1 MANNR
6 GRLRNDDVDEIFE
19 KLEGG
24 NSPSSGANQ
33 FDMQYPLELTSAES
47 QHFMLITCYAEGA
60 ASFETTL
67 QKTSS
72 RGGNIADTVSSAFG
86 GGGAAGLGGILG
98 GLGGSQEEIVQTTRV
113 GKKRGLEPQ
122 ESIALYHP
130 AVHRVGAK
138 NEYEMAETQRFA
150 GGGMFGWLGNL
161 VDAGLGLFEG
171 GMNLVVGGEANR
183 LASAGKAKNPNKE
196 ALFKET
202 SERSYSF
209 DFIFVPKSHDETYNV
224 HQIVRTLRYHAHPKL
239 LSRRYFE
246 APSEFEV
253 KFFSGG
259 KENQYIPRCRRM
271 VMTAIDVDY
280 GDGDAFAAYDD
291 GAPAYIKLS
300 ISMQEVEQLHK
311 DHIKHGF

>member
-24 NSPSSGANQ
+24 NRPASGAEN

-47 QHFMLITCYAEGA
+47 QHFILITCFAEGA
-60 ASFETTL
+60 ASFETSL

-72 RGGNIADTVSSAFG
+72 RGGNLADTVSSAFG
-86 GGGAAGLGGILG
+86 GGGAAGAGGILG
-98 GLGGSQEEIVQTTRV
+98 GLGGSQEEIVQTTRL
-113 GKKRGLEPQ
+113 GAKRGLEPQ

-130 AVHRVGAK
+130 PVHRVGAK
-138 NEYEMAETQRFA
+138 NEYEMSETQRFV
-150 GGGMFGWLGNL
+150 GGGLLGNL
-161 VDAGLGLFEG
+161 VDFGLGLFDTG
-171 GMNLVVGGEANR
+171 LNFIKGGEANR

-196 ALFKET
+196 SLFKET
-202 SERSYSF
+202 SERTYSF
-209 DFIFVPKSHDETYNV
+209 EFTFVPKSQEETYNA
-224 HQIVRTLRYHAHPKL
+224 HQIIRTLRYHAHPKL

-259 KENQYIPRCRRM
+259 KENPYIPKCRRM
-271 VMTAIDVDY
+271 VITAIDVDY
-280 GDGDAFAAYDD
+280 GDGEVFTAYAD

-300 ISMQEVEQLHK
+300 ISMQEIEQLHK

>member
-6 GRLRNDDVDEIFE
+6 GRLRNDDVDPIFE

-24 NSPSSGANQ
+24 NRPASGAEN
-33 FDMQYPLELTSAES
+33 FDMQYPLELTSAEN

-72 RGGNIADTVSSAFG
+72 RGGSLSDTVSSAFG
-86 GGGAAGLGGILG
+86 GGGAAGAGGILG
-98 GLGGSQEEIVQTTRV
+98 GLGGSQEEIVQSTRL
-113 GKKRGLEPQ
+113 GAKRGLAPQ

-138 NEYEMAETQRFA
+138 NDYEMAETQRFA
-150 GGGMFGWLGNL
+150 GGGIFGGLGNL
-161 VDAGLGLFEG
+161 FDMGLGLFESG
-171 GMNLVVGGEANR
+171 LNLVVGGEANR

-196 ALFKET
+196 SLFKET
-202 SERSYSF
+202 SERSFSF
-209 DFIFVPKSHDETYNV
+209 DFIFVPKSQEETFNA
-224 HQIVRTLRYHAHPKL
+224 HQIIRTLRFHSHPKL

-259 KENQYIPRCRRM
+259 KENPYIPKCRRM
-271 VMTAIDVDY
+271 VMTGIDVDY
-280 GDGDAFAAYDD
+280 GDGEVFAAYGD

-300 ISMQEVEQLHK
+300 FTMQEVEQLHK